1 MAGIPQVI
9 TEDRASGALVIDGSL
24 KFDSSKGQYLKRT
37 PTTNGNRKLW
47 TWSGWLKQTPG
58 GSEQDMFSAG
68 QQVTNDGRYSRFR
81 LSSDSLNLR
90 QWVEPGPTLDA
101 SLVSSMK
108 LRDPSAFFH
117 CVICINHQVFHRFLV
132 LQAFLLHQHLPAK
145 ALLPY

>member
-1 MAGIPQVI
+1 MGIALPQLAPAS
-9 TEDRASGALVIDGSL
+9 EDRISGAQVIDGCL

-68 QQVTNDGRYSRFR
+68 QEVTNDGRYSRFR

-108 LRDPSAFFH
+108 LRDPSSFFH
-117 CVICINHQVFHRFLV
+117 CVMIYDVDI
-132 LQAFLLHQHLPAK
+132 
-145 ALLPY
+145 